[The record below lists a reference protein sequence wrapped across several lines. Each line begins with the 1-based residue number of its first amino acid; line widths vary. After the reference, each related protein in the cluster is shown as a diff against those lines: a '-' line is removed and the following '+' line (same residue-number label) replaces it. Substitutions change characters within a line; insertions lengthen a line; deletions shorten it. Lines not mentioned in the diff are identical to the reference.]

1 MTKQSAQAPRV
12 PLSHRLLLR
21 VYPARFRAE
30 YAQDLTTHL
39 ALQRAEPRYAG
50 ALGSVRFW
58 WDALNDALTTSASLR
73 LELAREQLEIPEPRR
88 AQLSTVVDA
97 VRSDV
102 RHTTRGLVRSP
113 AYALVFIVTLGLGI
127 GANTA
132 MFSAVNGVLLRP
144 LPHDDADRLVYL
156 RHTTR
161 NAGQNLVFSVPELH
175 DYRAGTPSL
184 GAVAEFS
191 AMTFTML
198 GHDSPR
204 RVRSGIVSGNYF
216 DVMGLSTT
224 LGRAIGPEDEGA
236 DAAAVVVL
244 SDAYW
249 RTVFGGD
256 RTAIGRSVQINGR
269 SAMIVGV
276 AEPAPPYPE
285 ATDIYVNMATSPH
298 HMDAV
303 MSHDRTHRM
312 TEAFARLAPDATIAT
327 ARAEIEAVS
336 ARIHR
341 QYAEAYDAV
350 TGFEVEVTPLKRQLT
365 TRARPAFMLLLGTAF
380 LVLLI
385 ACANLA
391 NLALTRVIRREHEL
405 AVRVSLGATRGALR
419 RELFIENLVLAITG
433 AALALLVASLSID
446 ALVLYAARFTSRA
459 SEITLD
465 PSVFAF
471 ALLAAIAAA
480 AFFTMMPSLPDSA
493 RVSGVL
499 RTGTRTTSA
508 ARARR
513 AQRGLVVAQIA
524 TSFVLLMGAGL
535 LVRTMVHL
543 SHIDPGFET
552 STRILAMNIPDA
564 SVPPSLSMETRN
576 RYVGM
581 LEDVRALP
589 GVQAAALTSSIPFG
603 GGGMAFQTSVEVER
617 HQRAPGAPVPTANF
631 RIVSP
636 GYFALMGITVR
647 RGREFV
653 STDIEDAQEVV
664 VISESMARDYFGER
678 DPIGQRLR
686 WPDPL
691 IARFMGV
698 EQDWRT
704 VVGVVA
710 DTRDRGL
717 DADVVHTVYHP
728 YPQIHLTGA
737 LVVRASADSA
747 AIMPAIR
754 KAILGRNPNQ
764 PIENVATL
772 EDISDNSVASRR
784 LNTLLL
790 TAFAALAL
798 IIAAVGIGGVLAFS
812 VSSRTREFGVR
823 TALGAER
830 HHIWTGVIA
839 EGAAMAGLGVAIG
852 IVASLALTRV
862 IAGWLVGVPA
872 LDPITFLAVGV
883 LLGMVAVIAAWVP
896 AWRAAAVSPIK
907 ALAAE

>member
-1 MTKQSAQAPRV
+1 MSRQSVPESRV

-21 VYPARFRAE
+21 LYPAEFRAE
-30 YAQDLTTHL
+30 YAPDLTSHL
-39 ALQRAEPRYAG
+39 ALQRAEARYAG
-50 ALGSVRFW
+50 GFGSVRFW
-58 WDALNDALTTSASLR
+58 WDALQDALATSARLR
-73 LELAREQLEIPEPRR
+73 LELARQQLELPAPRR
-88 AQLSTVVDA
+88 AQLGTFIDA
-97 VRSDV
+97 LRSDV
-102 RHTTRGLVRSP
+102 RHTTRGLLRSP

-156 RHTTR
+156 HHTSR
-161 NAGQNLVFSVPELH
+161 ASGGNFVFSVPELH
-175 DYRAGTPSL
+175 DYRSGTPSL

-224 LGRAIGPEDEGA
+224 LGRAIGAEDEGA
-236 DAAAVVVL
+236 DAAPVVVL

-249 RTVFGGD
+249 RTVFAGD
-256 RTAIGRSVQINGR
+256 RAAIGRSVQINGR
-269 SAMIVGV
+269 SAVIVGV

-298 HMDAV
+298 HLDAT
-303 MSHDRTHRM
+303 MSHDRRHRM
-312 TEAFARLAPDATIAT
+312 TEAFARLAPGATIAS
-327 ARAEIEAVS
+327 ARTEIDAVS
-336 ARIHR
+336 GRIHR
-341 QYAEAYDAV
+341 QHPEAYDAAE
-350 TGFEVEVTPLKRQLT
+350 GFEVEVTPLKRQLT
-365 TRARPAFMLLLGTAF
+365 TRARPAFLLLLGTAF
-380 LVLLI
+380 LVLVI

-405 AVRVSLGATRGALR
+405 AVRVSLGASRGALR

-433 AALALLVASLSID
+433 AAVAVLVASLSLD

-459 SEITLD
+459 SEIALD
-465 PSVFAF
+465 RSVFAF
-471 ALLAAIAAA
+471 ALLAAVSAA
-480 AFFTMMPSLPDSA
+480 AFFTMLPALPDSE

-499 RTGTRTTSA
+499 RTAGRTTSA
-508 ARARR
+508 SGARR
-513 AQRGLVVAQIA
+513 AQRALVVAQIA

-581 LEDVRALP
+581 LEDVRAVP
-589 GVQAAALTSSIPFG
+589 GVQAAALTSAIPFG
-603 GGGMAFQTSVEVER
+603 GGGMAFQTTVEVER
-617 HQRAPGAPVPTANF
+617 HQRAPGAAVPTANM

-636 GYFALMGITVR
+636 GYFSLMGIAVR

-664 VISESMARDYFGER
+664 VINESMAREYFGDR

-691 IARFMGV
+691 LSQFMGV
-698 EQDWRT
+698 AQDWRT
-704 VVGVVA
+704 IVGVVA

-717 DADVVHTVYHP
+717 DAAVAHTVYHP
-728 YPQIHLTGA
+728 YPQIHLTSA

-772 EDISDNSVASRR
+772 EGISDNSVAPRR

-830 HHIWTGVIA
+830 HHIWSGVIA
-839 EGAAMAGLGVAIG
+839 EGAAMAGIGVAIG
-852 IVASLALTRV
+852 ALASFALTRV

-872 LDPITFLAVGV
+872 LDPVTFLAVGV
-883 LLGMVAVIAAWVP
+883 LLGLVAVVAAWVP
-896 AWRAAAVSPIK
+896 AWRAAAVSPIR